1 MFCQDCQDR
10 NSCLKLCPEVEVH
23 VNQDNV
29 YQRELT
35 LPNISYN
42 NLSYCEQISNVR
54 LSKREKQILTLLGMG
69 LDRRDIS
76 KLLKIS
82 RDNLRDII
90 RRIKKKSHDF
100 LQG

>member
-1 MFCQDCQDR
+1 MLCQDCPDR
-10 NSCLKLCPEVEVH
+10 NSCLKLCSEAEAYVG
-23 VNQDNV
+23 QDDI

-35 LPNISYN
+35 IPNIKYN
-42 NLSYCEQISNVR
+42 NFSHFEPIPNVH